1 MKKNA
6 LYILLILTLS
16 LSCGR
21 SGAKMSQNFD
31 AGVREPAVAGKF
43 YPADPSRL
51 KAAVTY
57 YLEDA
62 VKGSGEKPVAII
74 SPHAGYIYSAQI
86 AADAFQQAA
95 GHDYDLIILLG
106 VNHTAPG
113 FTGVSIYP
121 GDYQTPLGVVKTDE
135 DAAKQLV
142 SAGDDF
148 VFDAAVHT
156 REHSIEVQLPF
167 VQILFPHAKVIPAVV
182 GSPDLDLCTRVAEAL
197 ANIAKDRSALIVASS
212 DLSHYPGYE
221 DAVKTDKNTLDAM
234 LTMDPKRF
242 LSVIKKQE
250 KERIPNLSTCAC
262 GEAAILTAMIA
273 AKKLGAV
280 CGRLVSYANS
290 GDASVGS
297 HDRVV
302 GYGAV
307 SFSADKNC
315 NAEKSVKRAVPESGG
330 LTREHKKALLSFARK
345 TIEQFLTSE
354 TIPPARG
361 FDPILENRQGAFVT
375 LKKHGELRGCIGHM
389 AEDLPLCQV
398 VGMMALQAAFNDRR
412 FTPLKLNELPE
423 IEIEISVLT
432 PSQKVKETEDIV
444 IGRDGVILRKDG
456 RSAVFLPQVAP
467 EQGWNREEMLSHL
480 SRKAGLS
487 SDSWKEDAEFYTF
500 QAVVFSES
508 ELK

>member
-6 LYILLILTLS
+6 LYFILILSLS

-21 SGAKMSQNFD
+21 SGAKTTQNFD
-31 AGVREPAVAGKF
+31 AGVREPAVAGQF
-43 YPADPSRL
+43 YPADSSRL

-57 YLEDA
+57 YLEDG
-62 VKGSGEKPVAII
+62 VKASGEKPVAII
-74 SPHAGYIYSAQI
+74 SPHAGYVYSAQI
-86 AADAFQQAA
+86 AADAFHQAA
-95 GHDYDLIILLG
+95 GHDYDLIIVLG
-106 VNHTAPG
+106 VNHTVPG

-142 SAGDDF
+142 NAGDDF

-167 VQILFPHAKVIPAVV
+167 VQMLFPNAKIIPAVV
-182 GSPDLDLCTRVAEAL
+182 GAPDLDLCTRFAEAL
-197 ANIAKDRSALIVASS
+197 ANIAKARRALIVASS
-212 DLSHYPGYE
+212 DLSHYPVYE
-221 DAVKTDKNTLDAM
+221 DAVKADKNTLDAV
-234 LTMDPKRF
+234 LTMDPNRF
-242 LSVIKKQE
+242 LSVIKNQE
-250 KERIPNLSTCAC
+250 KQGIPNLSTCAC
-262 GEAAILTAMIA
+262 GQAAILTAMIA
-273 AKKLGAV
+273 AKNLGAV

-290 GDASVGS
+290 GDAPVGS

-315 NAEKSVKRAVPESGG
+315 NAEKSESGG
-330 LTREHKKALLSFARK
+330 LSQEHKKALLSFARK
-345 TIEQFLTSE
+345 TIEQFLNSE

-398 VGMMALQAAFNDRR
+398 VGMMALQAAFNDPR
-412 FTPLKLNELPE
+412 FTPVKLSELPE

-432 PSQKVKETEDIV
+432 PSQKVKSPEDIV

-467 EQGWNREEMLSHL
+467 EQGWNIEEMLSHL

-487 SDSWKEDAEFYTF
+487 SDSWKKDAEFYTF
-500 QAVVFSES
+500 QAVAFSES
-508 ELK
+508 DLK